1 MACARACLDKKADG
15 ILILDMQKVST
26 FTDFFVICDGASTR
40 QTKAIADNVLE
51 KLSGRRQRAWH
62 VEGYEEASW
71 ILLDY
76 VDVIVHVFYKEIRDF
91 YSLERLWQDAP
102 RESVG

>member
-1 MACARACLDKKADG
+1 M
-15 ILILDMQKVST
+15 ILDMGKVSN

-40 QTKAIADNVLE
+40 QTRAIADNVLE
-51 KLSGRRQRAWH
+51 KLRGQRQRAWH
-62 VEGYEEASW
+62 VEGYKEASW

-76 VDVIVHVFYKEIRDF
+76 VDVVVHIFYKEIRDF